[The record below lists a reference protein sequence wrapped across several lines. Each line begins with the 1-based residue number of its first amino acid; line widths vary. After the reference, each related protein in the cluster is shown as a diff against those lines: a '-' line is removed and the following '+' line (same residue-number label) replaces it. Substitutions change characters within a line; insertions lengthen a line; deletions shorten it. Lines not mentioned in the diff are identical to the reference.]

1 MLTQKIFENRML
13 ENAFPSTLGCQ
24 TLTLVGC
31 IKLLLYSQNHYILKS
46 NLVTGEALQRSM
58 KTLLASSS

>member
-31 IKLLLYSQNHYILKS
+31 IKL
-46 NLVTGEALQRSM
+46 VTGEALQRSM